1 MKPLNILISATG
13 KEEPLSLKG
22 LVASQGYHACVTN
35 GDQSYLKL
43 VEDQKPQLAIAC
55 MDSAK
60 PQSSLNT
67 LQKIR
72 RASPSLPIILITNNS
87 SEALAIAAIKAGVS
101 DYFIS
106 PYSHEELL
114 TSIHHHM
121 TTRAPSNP
129 TSSHHKSAYPDSD
142 RSMVCTCKQMQD
154 LKAYLFKIAALDTT
168 VLITGETG
176 TGKELVA
183 RLIHR
188 QSRRH
193 KNPFVCVNCA
203 ALPENLVESE
213 LFGYEKGA
221 FTGATV
227 AKTGKFSQASGG
239 TLFLDE
245 IGDMSPFSQAK
256 VLRGIESKQVYPLG
270 AQAPLPLDLRVIAAT
285 NQYLEDLIAEGDF
298 RTDLYYRLNVAR
310 VHLPPLRDRR
320 EDIPALVAHGIQKL
334 NRRHHR
340 SIKQLTDEAME
351 SLFQH
356 DWPGNVRELMN
367 LLEAA
372 YINLPDGQIDY
383 ADLPEHFKNRMD
395 ATAGL
400 PIKERS
406 RIVSALLETTWNKS
420 AAAQK
425 LNWSRMTLYRKMRMY
440 NIVENR
446 QKAAN

>member
-1 MKPLNILISATG
+1 MISAAD
-13 KEEPLSLKG
+13 KEEPLLLKG
-22 LVASQGYHACVTN
+22 LIASQGYHACVTN
-35 GDQSYLKL
+35 GDQSYLEL

-55 MDSAK
+55 VGNAK
-60 PQSSLNT
+60 PQNSLNT

-72 RASPSLPIILITNNS
+72 RASPTLPIILITSNS

-101 DYFIS
+101 DYFTN

-114 TSIHHHM
+114 TSIHQHM
-121 TTRAPSNP
+121 ATHTPSNP
-129 TSSHHKSAYPDSD
+129 TSSHHKSARPDSG
-142 RSMVCTCKQMQD
+142 RSMVCTCKQMKD

-176 TGKELVA
+176 TGKELAA
-183 RLIHR
+183 RMIHR
-188 QSRRH
+188 QSRRYN
-193 KNPFVCVNCA
+193 KPFVCVNCA

-245 IGDMSPFSQAK
+245 IGDMSLFSQAK

-270 AQAPLPLDLRVIAAT
+270 AQVPLPLDLRVIAAT
-285 NQYLEDLIAEGDF
+285 NQDPLSLIAEGSF
-298 RTDLYYRLNVAR
+298 RQDLFYRLNVAR

-320 EDIPALVAHGIQKL
+320 KDIPALVSHGIQKL

-340 SIKQLTDEAME
+340 SIKHLTDEAMN
-351 SLFQH
+351 SLLQH

-372 YINLPDGQIDY
+372 YINLSDDQIDY
-383 ADLPEHFKNRMD
+383 ADLPEHFKNKMD
-395 ATAGL
+395 ETVEL
-400 PIKERS
+400 PMKERS
-406 RIVSALLETTWNKS
+406 RIIAALLETTWNKS

-425 LNWSRMTLYRKMRMY
+425 LNWSRMTLYRKIRMY

-446 QKAAN
+446 QITRQPKKLPR